1 MKRYVLD
8 SYAIIAYFEDEPGAD
23 RVAQILVQL
32 IQGKGKGYMS
42 VVNWGEVYYNTMRE
56 EGVVEAEKVILQ
68 LDKFPIQI
76 VEVNRDLAYEAA
88 RLKGKYCIA
97 YADCFA
103 TALSVK
109 LKASLVT
116 GDPEF
121 QEAERTKF
129 HSMDQLTMRLTA
141 PIPRPKTLRQKWPSP
156 VPL

>member
-8 SYAIIAYFEDEPGAD
+8 SYAMIAYFEDEPGAD

-88 RLKGKYCIA
+88 RLKGKYRIA

-121 QEAERTKF
+121 KKLKERI
-129 HSMDQLTMRLTA
+129 SIRW
-141 PIPRPKTLRQKWPSP
+141 IN
-156 VPL
+156 